1 VLHVRKKASI
11 LLNADIARAFDS
23 VSWSFLL
30 VVMQH
35 MEFSQCW
42 MGWVSTILAL
52 ASTQVLLNGS
62 SGVKLCHGHGL
73 RQGDPLLPMLFLL
86 VMEVLGA
93 LLRKADEW
101 ALLQDLGVRGIPF
114 CGSGSLYADDVV
126 LFLRPVPGDMQ
137 IMWAIFDL
145 FQEASGLL
153 VYFISLSRRECHD

>member
-1 VLHVRKKASI
+1 M
-11 LLNADIARAFDS
+11 D
-23 VSWSFLL
+23 FL
-30 VVMQH
+30 QR
-35 MEFSQCW
+35 W
-42 MGWVSTILAL
+42 MDWVSTVLAS

-62 SGVKLCHGHGL
+62 PGVKLCHGHGL
-73 RQGDPLLPMLFLL
+73 QQGDPLLPMLFLL

-101 ALLQDLGVRGIPF
+101 VLLQDLGVRGIPF
-114 CGSGSLYADDVV
+114 CGSGSLYADDIM

-153 VYFISLSRRECHD
+153 VYFISLSWRECHD